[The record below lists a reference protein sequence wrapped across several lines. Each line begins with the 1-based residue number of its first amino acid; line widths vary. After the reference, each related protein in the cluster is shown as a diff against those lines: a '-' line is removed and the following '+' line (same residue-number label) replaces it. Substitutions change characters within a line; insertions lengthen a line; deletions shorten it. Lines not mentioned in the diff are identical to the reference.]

1 MLPELKTQRWQQ
13 LQQRLA
19 RLEGESYREI
29 VSLLSLVATGLKEE
43 LRTAWMPWF
52 WETRWSEF
60 RKPLLKAMA
69 PHLKQSDWKDMLQRW
84 DELGPAIRQSILGH
98 LMEVPSGTEWLL
110 QRIEQMPLLGR
121 ELSYTQR
128 QRLMGHR
135 NPSLQAKAKALLEV
149 PTSSM
154 DDASIH
160 RFKKVLLM
168 ESNTRHGE
176 EIFDCLLYTSP
187 SPRDATLSRMPSSA

>member
-1 MLPELKTQRWQQ
+1 MSPSSETWVWLLRLNEGMTQAGIAWEDVMLPELKTQRWQQ

-98 LMEVPSGTEWLL
+98 LMEVPSGT
-110 QRIEQMPLLGR
+110 RMAPAA
-121 ELSYTQR
+121 
-128 QRLMGHR
+128 HR
-135 NPSLQAKAKALLEV
+135 ANAIAGSRTLIHS
-149 PTSSM
+149 TSAIGG
-154 DDASIH
+154 ASQPFDSGKGQSVA
-160 RFKKVLLM
+160 RGADFF
-168 ESNTRHGE
+168 HG
-176 EIFDCLLYTSP
+176 
-187 SPRDATLSRMPSSA
+187 